1 MQIFF
6 FGNDPQL
13 PGNKIL
19 QICVIEVLCLDV
31 LVRYIYRLFNRYFC
45 ILIYFLS
52 HFCIFNQ
59 SHFMIVAFIRL
70 GKFRQNFLIYEKR
83 IRGLLEEASKM
94 FKWHL
99 WFIRIENQAS
109 PKWSSM
115 YIHEN
120 HTTLENYGAIGQINY
135 LERQLITFRC
145 SEKI

>member
-1 MQIFF
+1 M
-6 FGNDPQL
+6 

-19 QICVIEVLCLDV
+19 QICVIEVLCLGV

-70 GKFRQNFLIYEKR
+70 GKFRQNFLIYENFSRFVRRKHQKCLSDTF
-83 IRGLLEEASKM
+83 GLSESKI
-94 FKWHL
+94 KPVQSGL
-99 WFIRIENQAS
+99 QCTS
-109 PKWSSM
+109 TK
-115 YIHEN
+115 
-120 HTTLENYGAIGQINY
+120 TTLENYGAIGQINY